1 MERIAEDFYSKAM
14 PRTGP
19 RRAVA
24 MIHPPIDVRAALESA
39 GGKLREAV
47 STLTRGMEGAVQSG
61 IHEINRAND
70 APGALLVHEAP

>member
-1 MERIAEDFYSKAM
+1 M

-24 MIHPPIDVRAALESA
+24 RIHPPIDVRASLDAA
-39 GGKLREAV
+39 GGKLRDAV
-47 STLTRGMEGAVQSG
+47 STLTRGMESAVQSG

-70 APGALLVHEAP
+70 TPGALLVHEAP